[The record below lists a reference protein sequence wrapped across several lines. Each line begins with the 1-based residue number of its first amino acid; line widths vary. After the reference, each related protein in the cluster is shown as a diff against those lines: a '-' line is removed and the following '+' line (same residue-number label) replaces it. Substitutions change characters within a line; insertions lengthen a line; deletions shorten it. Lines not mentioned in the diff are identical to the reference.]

1 MGTRPVMLFGFTGH
15 LLLLYLV
22 AIPTVCA
29 MPDIQH
35 WVTDNGVRVYFVPA
49 PELPMVDVNVTFAAG
64 SVRDDGQPGLA
75 SMTNTLLDMGAAG
88 LSADEIATRIESLGA
103 ELSTSSLREMATVS
117 LRSLSD
123 RAHLQPALVI
133 LADVLTRP
141 NFDNRDFERERQRK
155 LVAIRRSEQ
164 SPSTVADYRFF
175 QSVYG
180 DHPYAH
186 RASGTEASVK
196 ALKIDAVKAFYKR
209 YYVARNAV
217 VSIVG
222 DLDRKAAET
231 LVKQIT
237 GALPEGERAAAMPP
251 VTPIKHAAEDRIQHP
266 STQTH
271 VRMGAPGMRRGDPDY
286 FPLYVGN
293 HVLGGSG
300 LVSRLHEEVREQRGL
315 SYSVNSYFSPMEQDG
330 PYLLSL
336 QTRNDQVDEALA
348 VMRRTLQDFVDKGP
362 TEDELVAAKKN
373 ITGGFPLR
381 IASNSGIV
389 SHLNMIGFYDL
400 PLDYLDTFNDKV
412 SAVTQQQIKDAFR
425 RRVTPDAMVTVIV
438 GGEE

>member
-1 MGTRPVMLFGFTGH
+1 MNNRLVIALSGCISG
-15 LLLLYLV
+15 LLLCLS
-22 AIPTVCA
+22 AIPAAHA

-49 PELPMVDVNVTFAAG
+49 PELPMVDINVTFAAG

-75 SMTNTLLDMGAAG
+75 RMTNTLLDMGAAG

-103 ELSTSSLREMATVS
+103 ELSTSSVREMAAVS

-123 RAHLQPALVI
+123 KAHLEPALGI
-133 LADVLTRP
+133 LADVIARP
-141 NFDNRDFERERQRK
+141 NFDKKDFERERERK
-155 LVAIRRSEQ
+155 LVGIRRSEQ
-164 SPSTVADYRFF
+164 SPSTVANYTFF

-180 DHPYAH
+180 EHPYAH
-186 RASGTEASVK
+186 RVSGTEASVK
-196 ALKIDAVKAFYKR
+196 ALKLDAVKAFYKR

-222 DLDRKAAET
+222 DLDRKAAAA
-231 LVKQIT
+231 LVEQIT
-237 GALPEGERAAAMPP
+237 GALPAGKRAAALPP
-251 VTPIKHAAEDRIQHP
+251 VPALTQAFEERILHP

-271 VRMGAPGMRRGDPDY
+271 VRMGAPGMHRGDPDY

-293 HVLGGSG
+293 HILGGGG

-336 QTRNDQVDEALA
+336 QTRNDQTNEALA
-348 VMRRTLQDFVDKGP
+348 VMRNTLQDFVDKGP
-362 TEDELVAAKKN
+362 TKAELIAAKKN

-381 IASNSGIV
+381 IASNSGII

-412 SAVTQQQIKDAFR
+412 TAVTQQQIKAAFQ
-425 RRVTPDAMVTVIV
+425 RRVSPDTMVTIIV
-438 GGEE
+438 GGEN